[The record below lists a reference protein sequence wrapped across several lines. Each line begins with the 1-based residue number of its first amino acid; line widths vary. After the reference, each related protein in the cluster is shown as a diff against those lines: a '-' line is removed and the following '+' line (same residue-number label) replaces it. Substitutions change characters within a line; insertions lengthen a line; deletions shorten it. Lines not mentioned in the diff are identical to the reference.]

1 MSIHP
6 KFNWTDEHLAQMKT
20 MAAEGMSSRDIA
32 EAIGGLTRCAVI
44 GKARRAGIDLKL
56 KPTGNGKGNGGG
68 WRKPKAKKAAPVP
81 AKTTVEPKPVTLKP
95 VRAPFHPTAGNPT
108 PFAETTAFQC
118 RAILPDQD
126 NVPGYAQF
134 VCGNPFKP
142 DAREWYCE
150 ACAKV
155 MHGPGTPA
163 ERKAVPASLVERKR
177 AVTTPANQIQ
187 AYG

>member
-56 KPTGNGKGNGGG
+56 KPTGNAKGEGGG
-68 WRKPKAKKAAPVP
+68 WRKAGRPAKKAARP
-81 AKTTVEPKPVTLKP
+81 AKVVVVTAPIPKLA
-95 VRAPFHPTAGNPT
+95 RLPFHPSAGNPT
-108 PFAETTAFQC
+108 PFSETTAFQC

-126 NVPGYAQF
+126 NVPGYAQL

-155 MHGPGTPA
+155 MHGPGTTA
-163 ERKAVPASLVERKR
+163 ERNAVPKTVLA
-177 AVTTPANQIQ
+177 
-187 AYG
+187 